1 MAKFNKAKNLL
12 SKNTTNKSEK
22 IFDKNLFSIINF
34 YFTLFKKNIFF
45 WLLSSLFLISQ
56 PLTMIILFSLNFDII
71 NYSFI
76 FNIAPLVVGLIW
88 LLFLINK
95 LFLENKLNGIDVIML
110 SKPISKYETFWSRM
124 IIIFSFLFLIMFS
137 QFVFTSI
144 LVLSFSYEAK
154 WITYLLINNLVIT
167 PFVSL
172 GTSSIL
178 ILAAIALKPLW
189 FGIVSFLIIFFI
201 GVAPI
206 ASRLTQNSD
215 FDSTLVYD
223 NNNYNSF
230 SKLSIIN
237 AQENKT
243 FLVNQINPESQL
255 NIDKNIVG
263 TLNNVPFY
271 DYLIPGELMISMSSS
286 LMNDLDFSKNQING
300 NYSLLKNKFID
311 TQLANLNLENSV
323 FVSIRPND
331 ISPFELNSIQYEE
344 LLLNNIKKIVNSSNK
359 FVNLKDEKVVNFL
372 QDKLENSLNWSTASL
387 SNDEFMTVRA
397 LLGIDLEFSQLFYYF
412 NNKTLLEQKTPNLL
426 KQIELEINPSLSKL
440 LSFLWNNNSTQ
451 MNIFDLKSFDDVSK
465 IFPDA
470 RIKSTTEA
478 PNVNDVNFI
487 KNDLIRFSGSTIH
500 YLDINKQYVQTTLV
514 DMQKIDASIIDKL
527 TWNNFVD
534 NSSVT
539 LENIVQLS
547 MLLNS
552 NLNNIYQV
560 SFRANSEALFKY
572 SHFMQVTPTTYLDNI
587 HFPIMTIIF
596 MVIGTNVL
604 ALYMFKNKNYKN

>member
-1 MAKFNKAKNLL
+1 MAKLSKAKNLL
-12 SKNTTNKSEK
+12 SKNTPSKSEK
-22 IFDKNLFSIINF
+22 IFDKNLFTIINF
-34 YFTLFKKNIFF
+34 YFILFKKNILF

-56 PLTMIILFSLNFDII
+56 PLTMIILFSFNFDII

-144 LVLSFSYEAK
+144 LVLSFSYDNK
-154 WITYLLINNLVIT
+154 WITYLLINNLIIT
-167 PFVSL
+167 PLISL

-178 ILAAIALKPLW
+178 ILFAIILKPLW
-189 FGIVSFLIIFFI
+189 FGIVSFLSIFFI

-206 ASRLTQNSD
+206 ASRLSQKNY

-237 AQENKT
+237 AQDNKT

-255 NIDKNIVG
+255 NIDKNILG
-263 TLNNVPFY
+263 TLNNMPFY
-271 DYLIPGELMISMSSS
+271 DYLIPGELMLSMSSS

-311 TQLANLNLENSV
+311 TQLANLNLENSILM
-323 FVSIRPND
+323 SIRPDD
-331 ISPFELNSIQYEE
+331 ISPFELSSFEYEE
-344 LLLNNIKKIVNSSNK
+344 LLLNNIKKIVNSSNN

-372 QDKLENSLNWSTASL
+372 HDKLQNSLNWSLTSL

-412 NNKTLLEQKTPNLL
+412 NNKTLLEQKTPNIF
-426 KQIELEINPSLSKL
+426 KQIELQINPSISKL
-440 LSFLWNNNSTQ
+440 LSFLWNDNSSQ
-451 MNIFDLKSFDDVSK
+451 MNIYDLKSFGDVSE

-470 RIKSTTEA
+470 KIKSLTEQ
-478 PNVNDVNFI
+478 PNINDVNFI
-487 KNDLIRFSGSTIH
+487 KNDLIRFSGSAIH
-500 YLDINKQYVQTTLV
+500 YLDINKQYVATTLL
-514 DMQKIDASIIDKL
+514 DMQKIDASIIDEL
-527 TWNNFVD
+527 TWNKFVD

-539 LENIVQLS
+539 LQNIVQLS
-547 MLLNS
+547 MLLN
-552 NLNNIYQV
+552 NHLNNIHQIN
-560 SFRANSEALFKY
+560 FRPNSEALFKY
-572 SHFMQVTPTTYLDNI
+572 SQFMQIQPTTYLDNI
-587 HFPIMTIIF
+587 YLPIMTIIF
-596 MVIGTNVL
+596 MIIGTNIL
-604 ALYMFKNKNYKN
+604 AVYMFKNKNYKN